1 MKIIHWS
8 NNKINILSESDTI
21 FEKIKQTYNISIKF
35 IKYYN
40 HLHDIDKLKLYLS
53 NLLKEEK
60 DDSFFDFDNFVQ
72 ISKLK
77 FKKTVNTNDLIKI
90 DDELRKLQLSK

>member
-8 NNKINILSESDTI
+8 NNKINILSEPDTI
-21 FEKIKQTYNISIKF
+21 FEKIKQTYNISIEF

-60 DDSFFDFDNFVQ
+60 DDSFL
-72 ISKLK
+72 ILIIL
-77 FKKTVNTNDLIKI
+77 FKYLN
-90 DDELRKLQLSK
+90 